1 MRSTV
6 SSRENRQINTGT
18 FDSIQKESQNDS
30 KDITILRGVNI
41 TDFNSFTTTQF
52 YQFGAVNKFDELIA
66 ILEKISTGKILDELD
81 RNILADYP
89 FILKDDPKKAMV
101 RLTNAKNRID
111 RIKKSI
117 S

>member
-1 MRSTV
+1 M
-6 SSRENRQINTGT
+6 
-18 FDSIQKESQNDS
+18 
-30 KDITILRGVNI
+30 RGVNI

-66 ILEKISTGKILDELD
+66 ILEKISTGKMLDELD